1 MKAVLLTGPRKLIS
15 WDEIRKKM
23 PKKILVF
30 TPLPTTLTM
39 LALSSPLSFTSSF
52 HNLIPRLKLT
62 SADSYGEILSKSSN
76 SKDPLNPLRMT
87 GVAQVKNISDK
98 NPASSIAG
106 LEGFL
111 KKKQNQSFLFNISV
125 QPTLYKLVLTL

>member
-52 HNLIPRLKLT
+52 HNLIPRLKFT

-111 KKKQNQSFLFNISV
+111 KKTKINHFCSISV
-125 QPTLYKLVLTL
+125 FSLLSTNLF